1 MISVKSGL
9 YGLTRLLRLY
19 NLVHFSYRNL
29 ALVIGTAES
38 KYGKLKEP
46 QTSMEKAM
54 QREKLER
61 LSVKY
66 EAGKPVQTCSRHF
79 ADVMLVDGKCIA
91 PVSSKPRCARG
102 CKKVSYKVVFDRCR
116 IKANASAAPQG

>member
-19 NLVHFSYRNL
+19 NLVHFSYLNL
-29 ALVIGTAES
+29 VLVIGTAES

-54 QREKLER
+54 QRE
-61 LSVKY
+61 
-66 EAGKPVQTCSRHF
+66 
-79 ADVMLVDGKCIA
+79 
-91 PVSSKPRCARG
+91 
-102 CKKVSYKVVFDRCR
+102 
-116 IKANASAAPQG
+116 